1 MGAESESGARRVL
14 AFLPATPGDGLYSPG
29 GVVSR
34 FIFRV
39 STAKADYYT
48 GHETRACAPVPA
60 RLQPRRASRDR
71 MLGRLGK
78 PTQSQNCHT
87 DATLEVH
94 ATMNACPGA
103 MLCVHNNEVLP
114 GVDIRFS
121 DRDDKI
127 SIYIFYLWTSVVV
140 PAECPQPS

>member
-1 MGAESESGARRVL
+1 MISAESESGARRVL

-71 MLGRLGK
+71 MFGK
-78 PTQSQNCHT
+78 ARKTYTVTEIVSHRYAQHLRGQYYY
-87 DATLEVH
+87 DVYEYVQV
-94 ATMNACPGA
+94 PGA
-103 MLCVHNNEVLP
+103 
-114 GVDIRFS
+114 
-121 DRDDKI
+121 I
-127 SIYIFYLWTSVVV
+127 STDYAAVCTR
-140 PAECPQPS
+140 